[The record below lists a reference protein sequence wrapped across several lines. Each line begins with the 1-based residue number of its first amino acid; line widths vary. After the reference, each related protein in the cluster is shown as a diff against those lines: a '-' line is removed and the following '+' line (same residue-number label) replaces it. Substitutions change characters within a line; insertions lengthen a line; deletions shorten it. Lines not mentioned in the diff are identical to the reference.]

1 MSLGKL
7 TMFFGVLL
15 VALGVAAYYM
25 TDSMHR
31 SQLAPAVLGVVLF
44 LCGVL
49 ANTEDRKKRM
59 LWMHIAVTLGLLGF
73 LASGTMVVLE
83 YVWAH
88 GEPFFEP
95 MTVESRGAMCVVCLI
110 FVALCVRSFIAARRG
125 RKVAA

>member
-1 MSLGKL
+1 LGKL

-15 VALGVAAYYM
+15 VALGVTAYLL

-49 ANTEDRKKRM
+49 ANTENSKRRM
-59 LWMHIAVTLGLLGF
+59 LWMHVAVTLGLLGF
-73 LASGTMVVLE
+73 LASGAVVVME
-83 YVWAH
+83 FVWAH
-88 GEPFFEP
+88 GEPFGEP
-95 MTVESRGAMCVVCLI
+95 MTVESRVAMCVVCLI

-125 RKVAA
+125 RRAAS

>member
-1 MSLGKL
+1 MGKL

-15 VALGVAAYYM
+15 VALGVTAYLL

-49 ANTEDRKKRM
+49 ANTENARKRM
-59 LWMHIAVTLGLLGF
+59 LWMHVAVTLGLLGF
-73 LASGTMVVLE
+73 LASGALVVME
-83 YVWAH
+83 FVWAH
-88 GEPFFEP
+88 GEPFGEP
-95 MTVESRGAMCVVCLI
+95 MTVESRGAMCLVCLI

-125 RKVAA
+125 RKATA